1 MIRVHLKLDIENGN
15 KKIKM
20 NSNIKYIIR
29 RKKDGLELSI
39 FSYSEKTE
47 SFELGNIHI
56 LDIFGK
62 ESIIKVC
69 EAFDVQYIPLN

>member
-1 MIRVHLKLDIENGN
+1 MKNSDI
-15 KKIKM
+15 
-20 NSNIKYIIR
+20 S
-29 RKKDGLELSI
+29 ELSI

>member
-1 MIRVHLKLDIENGN
+1 MGINTVY
-15 KKIKM
+15 
-20 NSNIKYIIR
+20 S
-29 RKKDGLELSI
+29 ELSI

-56 LDIFGK
+56 LDILGK

-69 EAFDVQYIPLN
+69 EAFNVQYIPLN